1 MLGQRIKEYLDENG
15 IKYSYVADEIGIQKS
30 TFSAMLNGR
39 RKIVA
44 DEYFDICRVLRVEL
58 GFFMEDEK
66 KQKASTLREVRK

>member
-15 IKYSYVADEIGIQKS
+15 IKYSYVAEEIGIQKS

-44 DEYFDICRVLRVEL
+44 DEYFDICRVLRVDL
-58 GFFMEDEK
+58 SFFMDDEETRGP
-66 KQKASTLREVRK
+66 STLREVRK